1 MSDSGTAPVGR
12 DASGAPPH
20 GQDVTNGSGPLR
32 AHSRTAPAQDSPGSA
47 GPRSESGEADRP
59 GEHGGD
65 GGRSGGGG
73 SGSGSGSGESIIRRL
88 SGWGSR
94 LVLDDAP
101 ERVVTHLKSQILSQL
116 GAARAGYGHPL
127 GRRVRQ
133 AYGSPLQ
140 DDPQHAVQSLS
151 MATVCLDFDDTAYAG
166 HLSHSTV
173 NVPLIYASSLGLD
186 GRQLLT
192 SVLAANETAAR
203 ITAAATLGPFRGQ
216 TAGHTHLAG
225 AVAGRLRAESASADV
240 WAHALGMAFSV
251 PTWSLSRGFFSTDAK
266 LLVAA
271 VPVRIGLSACDGAR
285 FGLTGPED
293 VLEHPQG
300 FLHRFADVPLPEEAV
315 AGLGTLWHTETFSYK
330 IHPGSAYTSAAVD
343 CAVELHHALEGVDH
357 RDIAEVVVRGSIF
370 TAGLDRIARQ
380 HRIGPDSSVAAL
392 NFSLPYNVATALLT
406 GSLLP
411 ADLAHPAVDRPD
423 RWELAAR
430 VRTEHDPA
438 LSRHALLA
446 TAPLGQALRRAGERA
461 EAWVRAIDARAAET
475 LPPAWLEPETDFR
488 WATKNLGA
496 RVTVRLRDGRELHVE
511 RRGAVGAASGPDGT
525 DHAALARA
533 KFLACGGD
541 PEAADLVA
549 RLEHLS
555 PDDVRRL
562 VRLALAGP
570 DDSPASRP
578 SAETPVARDVRDM
591 RKDTAMETAALEEA
605 YTGLIAAAT
614 AAAPGD
620 EASAPPSGEHDADW
634 TLAHVA
640 LSDRLLAST
649 ARQVLAGDAAGL
661 DNGPAMDPKAIEELT
676 TSAGRDVLVEL
687 VRRNAAEL
695 VGLLAQTPDNQRAT
709 PVSVRLVG
717 DKGEE
722 LFSGAV
728 PWGEIVRLRAED
740 HIPGHTGRLRRIA
753 GAPQQS

>member
-1 MSDSGTAPVGR
+1 MTE
-12 DASGAPPH
+12 
-20 GQDVTNGSGPLR
+20 GPDR
-32 AHSRTAPAQDSPGSA
+32 VRPRSRTPSAQDSPGSA
-47 GPRSESGEADRP
+47 QPRSESGEAGGLD
-59 GEHGGD
+59 EHGGD
-65 GGRSGGGG
+65 
-73 SGSGSGSGESIIRRL
+73 SIIRRL
-88 SGWGSR
+88 ARWGSR
-94 LVLDDAP
+94 LDLGDAP
-101 ERVVTHLKSQILSQL
+101 ARVVAHLKSQILSQL

-127 GRRVRQ
+127 GRRISQ

-140 DDPQHAVQSLS
+140 EDPRHAVHSLS

-173 NVPLIYASSLGLD
+173 NVPLMYASSLGLG
-186 GRQLLT
+186 GRALLT

-225 AVAGRLRAESASADV
+225 AVAGRLRAENASADT

-266 LLVAA
+266 VLVAA
-271 VPVRIGLSACDGAR
+271 VPVQIGLSACDGAR

-315 AGLGTLWHTETFSYK
+315 AGLGSLWHTETFSYK

-343 CAVELHHALEGVDH
+343 CAVELHRALAGVDQ
-357 RDIAEVVVRGSIF
+357 RDITEVVVRGSIF

-380 HRIGPDSSVAAL
+380 QRIGPDSSVAAL

-438 LSRHALLA
+438 FSRHALLA

-461 EAWVRAIDARAAET
+461 EAWVRAIDARAADT

-511 RRGAVGAASGPDGT
+511 RRSAVGAASGAEGT

-541 PEAADLVA
+541 PEAADLVG

-555 PDDVRRL
+555 PEEVRRL
-562 VRLALAGP
+562 VGLALAGP
-570 DDSPASRP
+570 YDDHSSRP
-578 SAETPVARDVRDM
+578 PADTRVTRDVRDI

-614 AAAPGD
+614 AAALGDRPSVPQPG
-620 EASAPPSGEHDADW
+620 ERDADW

-676 TSAGRDVLVEL
+676 SSVDRDVLVEL
-687 VRRNAAEL
+687 VRRNAAEF
-695 VGLLAQTPDNQRAT
+695 VGLLARTPQNQRAT

-717 DKGEE
+717 DQGEE

-740 HIPGHTGRLRRIA
+740 HLPGHTGRLRRIA
-753 GAPQQS
+753 RAPQES

>member
-1 MSDSGTAPVGR
+1 MSGSGTTPVGQ
-12 DASGAPPH
+12 DASGALPH
-20 GQDVTNGSGPLR
+20 GRGQSL
-32 AHSRTAPAQDSPGSA
+32 
-47 GPRSESGEADRP
+47 
-59 GEHGGD
+59 
-65 GGRSGGGG
+65 
-73 SGSGSGSGESIIRRL
+73 IRQLAR
-88 SGWGSR
+88 WGSR
-94 LVLDDAP
+94 LDLGDAP
-101 ERVVTHLKSQILSQL
+101 ERVVAHLKSQILSQL

-127 GRRVRQ
+127 GRRISQ

-140 DDPQHAVQSLS
+140 DDPKHAVHSLS

-186 GRQLLT
+186 GRALLT

-225 AVAGRLRAESASADV
+225 AVAGRLRAENASADT

-271 VPVRIGLSACDGAR
+271 VPVQIGLSACDGAR

-300 FLHRFADVPLPEEAV
+300 FLHRFADIPLPEEAL
-315 AGLGTLWHTETFSYK
+315 AGLGSLWHTETFSYK

-343 CAVELHHALEGVDH
+343 CAVELHSALAGVDQG
-357 RDIAEVVVRGSIF
+357 DIAEVVVEGSIF

-430 VRTEHDPA
+430 VRTVHDPEF
-438 LSRHALLA
+438 SRHALLA

-461 EAWVRAIDARAAET
+461 EAWVRAIDDQAAEA

-496 RVTVRLRDGRELHVE
+496 RVTVRLRDGRELRAE
-511 RRGAVGAASGPDGT
+511 RRSAVGAASGADGT

-541 PEAADLVA
+541 PEAADLVRHLE
-549 RLEHLS
+549 RLNPEE
-555 PDDVRRL
+555 VRRL
-562 VRLALAGP
+562 VNLALAGT
-570 DDSPASRP
+570 DDR
-578 SAETPVARDVRDM
+578 TPRQPTDNHQATRDIREVRDM
-591 RKDTAMETAALEEA
+591 PNTRDTRDTRDIRKGTAMETAVLEEA
-605 YTGLIAAAT
+605 YVGLIAAAT
-614 AAAPGD
+614 AAAVGHQV
-620 EASAPPSGEHDADW
+620 SVPPAGERGVDW
-634 TLAHVA
+634 TLAHIA

-649 ARQVLAGDAAGL
+649 ARQVLGGVAAGL

-676 TSAGRDVLVEL
+676 SSVDRDILVEL
-687 VRRNAAEL
+687 VRRNAAEF
-695 VGLLAQTPDNQRAT
+695 VGLVARMSQDQQAT
-709 PVSVRLVG
+709 PVTVRLVG
-717 DKGEE
+717 DAGEE

-728 PWGEIVRLRAED
+728 PWGEIVRMRAEE
-740 HIPGHTGRLRRIA
+740 HIPGHTGRLRRITE
-753 GAPQQS
+753 APQES

>member
-1 MSDSGTAPVGR
+1 MPGSGTTPVGR

-20 GQDVTNGSGPLR
+20 GPGPAKDAR
-32 AHSRTAPAQDSPGSA
+32 VRPESRSPG
-47 GPRSESGEADRP
+47 
-59 GEHGGD
+59 GD
-65 GGRSGGGG
+65 
-73 SGSGSGSGESIIRRL
+73 SIIRRL
-88 SGWGSR
+88 ALWGSR
-94 LVLDDAP
+94 LDLGDAP
-101 ERVVTHLKSQILSQL
+101 DRVVAHLKSQILSQL

-127 GRRVRQ
+127 GRRISQ

-140 DDPQHAVQSLS
+140 RDPKHAVHSLS

-173 NVPLIYASSLGLD
+173 NVPLIYASPLRLD

-225 AVAGRLRAESASADV
+225 AVAGRLRAENASADT

-271 VPVRIGLSACDGAR
+271 VPVQIGLSACDGAR

-300 FLHRFADVPLPEEAV
+300 FLYRFADIPLPEEAL
-315 AGLGTLWHTETFSYK
+315 AGLGSLWHTETFSYK

-343 CAVELHHALEGVDH
+343 CAVELHSALGGVDH
-357 RDIAEVVVRGSIF
+357 RDITEVVVEGSIF

-380 HRIGPDSSVAAL
+380 HPIGPDSSVAAL

-411 ADLAHPAVDRPD
+411 SDLAHPAVDRPD
-423 RWELAAR
+423 RWELADR
-430 VRTEHDPA
+430 VHTRHDPA
-438 LSRHALLA
+438 FSRHALLA

-461 EAWVRAIDARAAET
+461 EAWVRAIDARAAEA

-496 RVTVRLRDGRELHVE
+496 RVTVRLRDGRELSVE
-511 RRGAVGAASGPDGT
+511 RRGAVGAVSGADGT

-541 PEAADLVA
+541 PEAADLVG

-555 PDDVRRL
+555 PEEVARL
-562 VRLALAGP
+562 VELALAGP
-570 DDSPASRP
+570 DDD
-578 SAETPVARDVRDM
+578 PVPGPPTDTHVTGDVTHDVRDL
-591 RKDTAMETAALEEA
+591 RKDSAMETAVLEEA
-605 YTGLIAAAT
+605 YAGLIAAAT
-614 AAAPGD
+614 AAPLGHQ
-620 EASAPPSGEHDADW
+620 ASAPRPDERDADW
-634 TLAHVA
+634 TLAHIA

-649 ARQVLAGDAAGL
+649 ARQVLAGDPAGL
-661 DNGPAMDPKAIEELT
+661 DNGPAMDPKAVEELT
-676 TSAGRDVLVEL
+676 SSVDRDVLVEL
-687 VRRNAAEL
+687 VRRNAAEF
-695 VGLLAQTPDNQRAT
+695 VGLLAQTPENQRAT
-709 PVSVRLVG
+709 PVVVRLVG

-753 GAPQQS
+753 RAPQES

>member
-1 MSDSGTAPVGR
+1 MGQ
-12 DASGAPPH
+12 DASGAPPRAQ
-20 GQDVTNGSGPLR
+20 GPANGPARVRPASR
-32 AHSRTAPAQDSPGSA
+32 AP
-47 GPRSESGEADRP
+47 
-59 GEHGGD
+59 GGD
-65 GGRSGGGG
+65 
-73 SGSGSGSGESIIRRL
+73 SIIRQLAR
-88 SGWGSR
+88 WGSR
-94 LVLDDAP
+94 LDLGDAP
-101 ERVVTHLKSQILSQL
+101 DRVVAHLKSQILSQL
-116 GAARAGYGHPL
+116 GAARSGYGHPL
-127 GRRVRQ
+127 GRRISR

-140 DDPQHAVQSLS
+140 DDPKHAVHSLS

-173 NVPLIYASSLGLD
+173 NVPLVYASSLGLD

-225 AVAGRLRAESASADV
+225 AVAGRLRAEDASADT

-271 VPVRIGLSACDGAR
+271 VPVQIGLSACDGAR

-300 FLHRFADVPLPEEAV
+300 FLHRFADIPLPEEAL
-315 AGLGTLWHTETFSYK
+315 AGLGSLWHTETFSYK

-343 CAVELHHALEGVDH
+343 CAVELHGALGEVDQ
-357 RDIAEVVVRGSIF
+357 RDITEVVVEGSIF
-370 TAGLDRIARQ
+370 TAGLDRIARL

-411 ADLAHPAVDRPD
+411 ADLAHPAVDGPD

-438 LSRHALLA
+438 FSRLALLA

-461 EAWVRAIDARAAET
+461 EAWVRAIDAQAAEA

-496 RVTVRLRDGRELHVE
+496 RVTVRLRDGRELRVE
-511 RRGAVGAASGPDGT
+511 RRGAVGAASGADGT

-541 PEAADLVA
+541 PEAANLVGH
-549 RLEHLS
+549 LDHLS
-555 PDDVRRL
+555 PEEVRRL
-562 VRLALAGP
+562 VNLALAGP
-570 DDSPASRP
+570 DDDHTSGPPTDAHV
-578 SAETPVARDVRDM
+578 TRDVRDI
-591 RKDTAMETAALEEA
+591 RKDPAMETAVLDEA
-605 YTGLIAAAT
+605 YVALIAAAT
-614 AAAPGD
+614 TAATPGD
-620 EASAPPSGEHDADW
+620 QASASQPGERDADW
-634 TLAHVA
+634 TLAHIA

-676 TSAGRDVLVEL
+676 SSVDRDVLVEL

-695 VGLLAQTPDNQRAT
+695 VGLLAQTPQNQRAT
-709 PVSVRLVG
+709 PVTVRLVG
-717 DKGEE
+717 DTGEE

-740 HIPGHTGRLRRIA
+740 HIPGHTDRLRRTA
-753 GAPQQS
+753 RAPQES